1 LNLQGERL
9 PFEFGQREKNYVTKI
24 LLISIVEDDESF
36 RRATTRLVRS
46 LGYAVAAFGSAEEFL
61 NSGRLNDTVC
71 LISDVHMPGMSGIE
85 LQKHLLAQGYR
96 LPVVFISAYPEPA
109 ARGQSLASGTLG
121 FLSKPFSEEKLI
133 SYLGQA
139 LADSKA

>member
-1 LNLQGERL
+1 M
-9 PFEFGQREKNYVTKI
+9 PKI

-61 NSGRLNDTVC
+61 NSGRLNDTAC

-96 LPVVFISAYPEPA
+96 LPVIFISAYPEPA
-109 ARGQSLASGTLG
+109 ARGQWRASGTLG
-121 FLSKPFSEEKLI
+121 FLTKPFSEEKLI

-139 LADSKA
+139 LSDSKA